1 MFEVNTLGKVTLA
14 NNWPEIISPTQTIN
28 KLFLKFMINIYSW
41 LSIFS
46 HYQHFT
52 FSVILFTV
60 RHIIYIYISIFL
72 EIIISEQ
79 SYTTSSII
87 APFQLE
93 RYATRVVLVP
103 IKTPIKD
110 SPSRKIDLRFQPQ

>member
-1 MFEVNTLGKVTLA
+1 M
-14 NNWPEIISPTQTIN
+14 
-28 KLFLKFMINIYSW
+28 
-41 LSIFS
+41 
-46 HYQHFT
+46 
-52 FSVILFTV
+52 VIDI

-93 RYATRVVLVP
+93 DCVTRVVLVP

>member
-1 MFEVNTLGKVTLA
+1 MVIDIF
-14 NNWPEIISPTQTIN
+14 P
-28 KLFLKFMINIYSW
+28 
-41 LSIFS
+41 LSALHLLS
-46 HYQHFT
+46 H
-52 FSVILFTV
+52 SFTV

-93 RYATRVVLVP
+93 DCVTRVVLVP

-110 SPSRKIDLRFQPQ
+110 SPSRKSISVFSHNERCPPGKK